1 MKEVGGIAKD
11 LGIMD
16 EAELEKMQKGL
27 DKMAANPMAAMES
40 AVGEFGE
47 MMANPAAYMEKMIK
61 KMMDVG
67 LDKMKS
73 VIEK

>member
-1 MKEVGGIAKD
+1 
-11 LGIMD
+11 MD
-16 EAELEKMQKGL
+16 EAELEKLQKGL

-47 MMANPAAYMEKMIK
+47 MLNNPAAYMDNMIK
-61 KMMDVG
+61 KMMNVG
-67 LDKMKS
+67 VEKMKS